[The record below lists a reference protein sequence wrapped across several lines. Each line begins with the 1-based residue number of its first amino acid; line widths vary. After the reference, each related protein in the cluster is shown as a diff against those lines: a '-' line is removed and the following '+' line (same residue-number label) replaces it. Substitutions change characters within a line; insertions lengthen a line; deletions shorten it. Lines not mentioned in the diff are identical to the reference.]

1 MSSLGIETG
10 SRFVQN
16 NDLRSSEKPP
26 CDLGP
31 SPFSSGK
38 SQDFVLFLFSEMEE
52 VEKFFDLTTL
62 LLLFAALYGFTAI
75 GDSAVLSTA
84 MTESVPPE
92 VLGRA
97 LAVRSILGIGVGALA
112 PFAFGS
118 VLDVFEPGQGWGWAG
133 AGLVLRNYGNLFRL
147 CYRNRL
153 LY

>member
-1 MSSLGIETG
+1 MPAT
-10 SRFVQN
+10 V
-16 NDLRSSEKPP
+16 
-26 CDLGP
+26 
-31 SPFSSGK
+31 
-38 SQDFVLFLFSEMEE
+38 
-52 VEKFFDLTTL
+52 

-118 VLDVFEPGQGWGWAG
+118 VLDMFELGQGWGWAFIALGLGG
-133 AGLVLRNYGNLFRL
+133 ATATLCAVLLQKEP
-147 CYRNRL
+147 
-153 LY
+153 